1 MFSQIGD
8 MPLMQNICHDTLS
21 VSISQTG
28 TWSCYSLTGLSAANK
43 CLLEKKYDQICFT
56 GNPGLLTLPHQSQWE
71 KTTRIVTCVHT
82 TVFELLTC
90 QTLSGNFGKAC
101 YMRIQRPE
109 SAIRHWEQSQS
120 HNEIIVLAPWVPIFG
135 GSKTS

>member
-1 MFSQIGD
+1 MFFQIGD
-8 MPLMQNICHDTLS
+8 RPLMQNICHDTLS
-21 VSISQTG
+21 VTISLTG
-28 TWSCYSLTGLSAANK
+28 TWSFYSLKGLSAANK
-43 CLLEKKYDQICFT
+43 CLLEKHDQMRFDD
-56 GNPGLLTLPHQSQWE
+56 NPGLLRLPHQSQWE
-71 KTTRIVTCVHT
+71 KTTGIATCVHT

-109 SAIRHWEQSQS
+109 SAIRHWEQSQN
-120 HNEIIVLAPWVPIFG
+120 HNEIIVLAPWVPVFG